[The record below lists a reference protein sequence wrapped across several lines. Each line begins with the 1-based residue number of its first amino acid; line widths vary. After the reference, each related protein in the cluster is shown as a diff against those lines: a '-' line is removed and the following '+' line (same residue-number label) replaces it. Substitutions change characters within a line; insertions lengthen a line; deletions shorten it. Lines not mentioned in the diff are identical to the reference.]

1 MKYFKSHD
9 NEPAGSPYPTIYFIE
24 VDDMR
29 CERRKLVIH
38 LDGRTAFADEH
49 EWHGT
54 EPSEGRFPEN
64 MLANNIPR
72 HMAYEIDAAE
82 FERMWERRREPFIA
96 PEPFFGPP

>member
-1 MKYFKSHD
+1 MKYFKFYD
-9 NEPAGSPYPTIYFIE
+9 DEPAGSPYPTIYFIE
-24 VDDMR
+24 VDEMR
-29 CERRKLVIH
+29 SERRKLVIH

-72 HMAYEIDAAE
+72 RANVGAETRTFHRAGAVLWPAVSAYQ
-82 FERMWERRREPFIA
+82 
-96 PEPFFGPP
+96 